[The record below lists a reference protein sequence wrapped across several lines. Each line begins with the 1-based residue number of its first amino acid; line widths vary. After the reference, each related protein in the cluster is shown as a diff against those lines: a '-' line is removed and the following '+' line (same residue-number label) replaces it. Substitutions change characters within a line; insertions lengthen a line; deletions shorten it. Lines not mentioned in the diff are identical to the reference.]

1 MTKDITAGITFKTVK
16 KKDNVTIEIDERLLS
31 PKKQILFNFKRLKDL
46 EAMNKRLSKD
56 NLNLAKEIDRLK
68 IKDSCRPNGWPAGKP
83 WTEKDAAEAMEA
95 AGLGLSRDD
104 FSDDGADLQDLK
116 EIMEGN

>member
-1 MTKDITAGITFKTVK
+1 MT
-16 KKDNVTIEIDERLLS
+16 
-31 PKKQILFNFKRLKDL
+31 KKQIKDL

-56 NLNLAKEIDRLK
+56 NLNLAKEIDRLN
-68 IKDSCRPNGWPAGKP
+68 IKNNDPFGFKKAIDTSVIDKLTPK
-83 WTEKDAAEAMEA
+83 ELDEAAAA

-116 EIMEGN
+116 EIYEGDGS